1 MKILVINSGSS
12 SLKFEVIDTETKL
25 TLANGICERIGIS
38 DQLFTYK
45 NKVNSYVEKEKSVE
59 MPTHKEAIDYLLKV
73 LTDNENGV
81 ISSIEELDAIGHRV
95 VQGGEYFDDAVIVD
109 QDVIDKIEEL
119 SELAPLHNPA
129 NVMGIKLMRELLPN
143 KPNVAVFDTAFHRT
157 MPDYAYRYAI
167 PHEDYTKYKVRK
179 YGAHGT
185 SHKYVSSYVKN
196 LLNKEDSKII
206 VCHLGNGASISA
218 CRDGKVIDT
227 SMGLTP
233 LGGIMMGTRSGD
245 MDPAVALYLMQK
257 RNLTAKEMDNRLNK
271 MSGLKAIF
279 EKSSDFRDIQK
290 GIEENDENA
299 ILAYNMFCY
308 RVRNFIG
315 SYILA
320 LNGVDAIVFTGGIGE
335 NVARV
340 RRKVCENLEF
350 LGIKM
355 DLEKNEIRVEG
366 TADYSASD
374 SKVKILKVETKEELM
389 IALDTERLVK
399 GV

>member
-95 VQGGEYFDDAVIVD
+95 VQGGEYFDDAVIVN